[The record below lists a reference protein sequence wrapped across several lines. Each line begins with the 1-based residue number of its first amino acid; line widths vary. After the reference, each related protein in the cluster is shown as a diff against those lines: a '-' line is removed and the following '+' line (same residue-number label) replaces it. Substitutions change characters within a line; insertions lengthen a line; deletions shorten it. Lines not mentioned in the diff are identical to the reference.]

1 MTQSG
6 VRRRLTIWY
15 AVATLSLL
23 LAALLAMRHFAQRAL
38 RNEHE
43 TAVAGAAALVRSFFR
58 AELAEYRQV
67 DVTVSH
73 LAGELVFAR
82 MGIEFLRPD
91 GSLFATARQP
101 LAAATPLPPL
111 VRRAEALEPRLAPG
125 WQLRL
130 TISTADLVAAQRNI
144 DRVTLFAIPIAALV
158 AALVAWWMT
167 GRALSPISTMAAAAD
182 RLQNASGARLP
193 VSNPDDEFGR
203 LGLAFNRLL
212 DRLDRAV
219 QEQRRFLADAA
230 HELRTPVAR
239 ILGAAEERAAQPPSP
254 ADRDALTEI
263 ASELRRTAHTIDE
276 LLHLARADSGAMV
289 AQRTSLYLDDVVSD
303 AASRFARTA
312 EQKGQAVAVTALV
325 ETPVQGDPQLIYR
338 LATVLL
344 ENASRYTP
352 EGGTIRIATRPS
364 TDGGAELVVE
374 DSGIGIV
381 PEERE
386 SVFGRF
392 VRGRSA
398 RQLAPEGAGLGLAIA
413 RSITTAHGGT
423 LTVDDSELGGA
434 RFTATFP
441 A

>member
-1 MTQSG
+1 MRQSG
-6 VRRRLTIWY
+6 VRRRLTSWY

-43 TAVAGAAALVRSFFR
+43 ASVAGAAALVRSFFR

-101 LAAATPLPPL
+101 LAAASPRPPL

-167 GRALSPISTMAAAAD
+167 GRALSPIITMAAAAD
-182 RLQNASGARLP
+182 KLQNTSGARLP
-193 VSNPDDEFGR
+193 VANPGDEFGR
-203 LGLAFNRLL
+203 LGLAFNGLL

-239 ILGAAEERAAQPPSP
+239 ILGAADERAAQPPSP
-254 ADRDALTEI
+254 ADREALSEI
-263 ASELRRTAHTIDE
+263 ATELRRTAHTIDE
-276 LLHLARADSGAMV
+276 LLHLARADSGALA
-289 AQRTSLYLDDVVSD
+289 AQRVSIFLDDAVSD
-303 AASRFARTA
+303 AVSRFARTA
-312 EQKGQAVAVTALV
+312 EQKRQVVDVSGLA
-325 ETPVQGDPQLIYR
+325 ETPVQADPQLIHR
-338 LATVLL
+338 LASVLL
-344 ENASRYTP
+344 ENASRYSP
-352 EGGTIRIATRPS
+352 EAGTIRIATRPS
-364 TDGGAELVVE
+364 AAGGAVLVVE
-374 DSGIGIV
+374 DSGIGI
-381 PEERE
+381 PTQERE
-386 SVFGRF
+386 AVFGRF
-392 VRGRSA
+392 VRGHSA

-413 RSITTAHGGT
+413 LSIVTAHDAT
-423 LTVDDSELGGA
+423 LTVDESDLGGA
-434 RFTATFP
+434 RFTAAFP